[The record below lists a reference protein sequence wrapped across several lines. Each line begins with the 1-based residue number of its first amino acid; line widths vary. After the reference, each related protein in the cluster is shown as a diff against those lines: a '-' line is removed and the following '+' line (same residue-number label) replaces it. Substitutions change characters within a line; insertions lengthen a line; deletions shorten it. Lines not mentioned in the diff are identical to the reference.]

1 MTKASY
7 NKLKDIE
14 RFYKKKIDYNKLMR
28 RRRRRTFMLILLIV
42 LVSVGSYIVYSN
54 FSVEKYSLFLANN
67 SENTKVNNKLLIDK
81 LDNLNKDIDIKEVD
95 YKWSGDL
102 TEYNVPK
109 KLVVHHAATKAA
121 SPETIHKWHLDKG
134 YGGIGYHYYIKKD
147 GTIYKGRDEKMK
159 GAHTLNENSKS
170 IGVCLEGN
178 YQEEKPSQKQMDS
191 LSKLGA
197 SLIIKYNMEDIVGH
211 RDCNQTLCPGKNI
224 NIEEIKA
231 KVIDNIKGLLE

>member
-1 MTKASY
+1 MTKESY

-14 RFYKKKIDYNKLMR
+14 RFYKKKIDYKKLMR

-54 FSVEKYSLFLANN
+54 FSVEKYSLFLASN

-81 LDNLNKDIDIKEVD
+81 LDSLNKDMDIKEVD

-121 SPETIHKWHLDKG
+121 SPETIHKWHIDKG

-147 GTIYKGRDEKMK
+147 GTIYKGRDEKMQ
-159 GAHTLNENSKS
+159 GAHALNENSKS

-178 YQEEKPSQKQMDS
+178 YQEEKPSKKQMDS
-191 LSKLGA
+191 LAKLGA